1 MHSHSSWGHRQQQH
15 VSLALSIVRACLL
28 CLDMWVFTSC
38 MQGISPTLL
47 CAAALVRM
55 VLPVLVISAFMNN
68 SPVVLVLIPIITS
81 WSRKAGLAPGHL
93 FMPLSFASIL
103 GGTITLIGTS
113 TNLVVAGKQRESFP
127 EDPPIT
133 MFDLSPYGVPVAM
146 AGVIYII
153 LFAPRIL
160 PGKAKQ
166 ATEYAVNTLSFRG
179 ISVAT

>member
-1 MHSHSSWGHRQQQH
+1 M
-15 VSLALSIVRACLL
+15 
-28 CLDMWVFTSC
+28 
-38 MQGISPTLL
+38 
-47 CAAALVRM
+47 CAAALVRL

-133 MFDLSPYGVPVAM
+133 MFDLSPYGVPVAL
-146 AGVIYII
+146 AGVIYIVI
-153 LFAPRIL
+153 LAPRLL
-160 PGKAKQ
+160 PGKAKD
-166 ATEYAVNTLSFRG
+166 ASYAHMQCTFCLVKCLYISLRG
-179 ISVAT
+179 INRRLAFCSRNQANACED